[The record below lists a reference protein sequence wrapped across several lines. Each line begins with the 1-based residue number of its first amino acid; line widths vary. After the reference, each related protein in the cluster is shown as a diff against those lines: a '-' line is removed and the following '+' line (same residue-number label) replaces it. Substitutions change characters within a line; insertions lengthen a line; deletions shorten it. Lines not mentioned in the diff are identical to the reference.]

1 MRYLDETRQEVEEQV
16 EEKSDQE
23 EMRMG
28 IYTEV

>member
-1 MRYLDETRQEVEEQV
+1 MDETRQEVEEQV